1 MNTIIKN
8 ISDEEW
14 NKPFPSYW
22 KSIHELCSH
31 IFIGDYGWLNRFRT
45 FTDSKKLSNECFE
58 INYNWSE
65 IIFESINEYLKRRDA
80 LDEKITVFIDEIT
93 DEDLVKIMPWT
104 HWNGNIV
111 EKKLSVYLLH
121 MFNHATH
128 HRAQVSLYLDM
139 LGKENDYSI
148 FFNMGDKDE

>member
-14 NKPFPSYW
+14 DKPFPSYW

-31 IFIGDYGWLNRFRT
+31 IFIGDYLWLNRFRT
-45 FTDSKKLSNECFE
+45 FINSKKLSNEWFN
-58 INYNWSE
+58 INYNWGE
-65 IIFESINEYLKRRDA
+65 IIFESINEYLKMREE

-104 HWNGNIV
+104 DWNGNIV

-148 FFNMGDKDE
+148 FFENKK